1 MVKAITMHKLM
12 STFAHAWR
20 YQFIPCHT
28 TKDSKLAPDPSKKE
42 SPWTIEAN
50 KQEQSLSLI
59 QRKGQTEKINT
70 KFFLFIYS
78 SWWKIWFQEDFKLQ
92 THLELGIQIP
102 GKSGNRQPL
111 ILPQAHHDFL
121 HHQSIS
127 LAPPPLAKSQ
137 EDSKA
142 EVYQSAH
149 SDLLFFLSLL

>member
-1 MVKAITMHKLM
+1 MHQYNL
-12 STFAHAWR
+12 
-20 YQFIPCHT
+20 
-28 TKDSKLAPDPSKKE
+28 PSQ
-42 SPWTIEAN
+42 SAN
-50 KQEQSLSLI
+50 GQGNHDAQIDEYLCTCMALSI
-59 QRKGQTEKINT
+59 
-70 KFFLFIYS
+70 
-78 SWWKIWFQEDFKLQ
+78 
-92 THLELGIQIP
+92 HPLELGIQIP

>member
-1 MVKAITMHKLM
+1 M
-12 STFAHAWR
+12 
-20 YQFIPCHT
+20 QNP
-28 TKDSKLAPDPSKKE
+28 PSQ
-42 SPWTIEAN
+42 SAN
-50 KQEQSLSLI
+50 GQGNHDAQIDEYLCTCMALSI
-59 QRKGQTEKINT
+59 
-70 KFFLFIYS
+70 
-78 SWWKIWFQEDFKLQ
+78 
-92 THLELGIQIP
+92 HPLELGIQIP

-111 ILPQAHHDFL
+111 ILPQA

>member
-1 MVKAITMHKLM
+1 LNHRGQQARTISLTNPKKGAE
-12 STFAHAWR
+12 R
-20 YQFIPCHT
+20 
-28 TKDSKLAPDPSKKE
+28 KDKHPSLFF
-42 SPWTIEAN
+42 SY
-50 KQEQSLSLI
+50 I
-59 QRKGQTEKINT
+59 QADEK
-70 KFFLFIYS
+70 F
-78 SWWKIWFQEDFKLQ
+78 WFQEDFKLQ